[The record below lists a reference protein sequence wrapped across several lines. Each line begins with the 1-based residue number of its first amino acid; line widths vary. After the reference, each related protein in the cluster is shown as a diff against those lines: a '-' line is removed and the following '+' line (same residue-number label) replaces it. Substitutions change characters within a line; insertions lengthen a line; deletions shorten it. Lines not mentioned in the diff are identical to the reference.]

1 MSYIK
6 AVTEAGD
13 TLIIENYYSS
23 RWNKKNIRRG
33 KNHQKTKESQ
43 ERCNERK
50 AVRNMI
56 ALLNAN
62 FKPGDCHLVLDY
74 RPENRPST
82 PGEAKE
88 NIKPF
93 LRKMRRL
100 YKNGGILFRY
110 VEACEFGKSG
120 GLHHHL
126 VISGGVSVEDIR
138 KKWPFGRSHFTPL
151 DDTGEYSKL
160 AAYILKN
167 RKYWKAVGGT
177 GTQYSRSR
185 NMVVPQPHKQVV
197 KTADGYYENPRE
209 RKGWRLAPDTLV
221 QGTTEEGW
229 PYMRYILIRD
239 KKGGRHESRHIH
251 HNGIQGQVPIR
262 HRGVRNH
269 ASGH

>member
-138 KKWPFGRSHFTPL
+138 KKTIVP
-151 DDTGEYSKL
+151 
-160 AAYILKN
+160 
-167 RKYWKAVGGT
+167 
-177 GTQYSRSR
+177 SRSS
-185 NMVVPQPHKQVV
+185 P
-197 KTADGYYENPRE
+197 
-209 RKGWRLAPDTLV
+209 
-221 QGTTEEGW
+221 
-229 PYMRYILIRD
+229 
-239 KKGGRHESRHIH
+239 
-251 HNGIQGQVPIR
+251 
-262 HRGVRNH
+262 
-269 ASGH
+269 

>member
-88 NIKPF
+88 TSNPF
-93 LRKMRRL
+93 
-100 YKNGGILFRY
+100 
-110 VEACEFGKSG
+110 CGK
-120 GLHHHL
+120 
-126 VISGGVSVEDIR
+126 
-138 KKWPFGRSHFTPL
+138 
-151 DDTGEYSKL
+151 
-160 AAYILKN
+160 
-167 RKYWKAVGGT
+167 
-177 GTQYSRSR
+177 
-185 NMVVPQPHKQVV
+185 
-197 KTADGYYENPRE
+197 
-209 RKGWRLAPDTLV
+209 
-221 QGTTEEGW
+221 
-229 PYMRYILIRD
+229 
-239 KKGGRHESRHIH
+239 
-251 HNGIQGQVPIR
+251 
-262 HRGVRNH
+262 
-269 ASGH
+269 